1 MGVAIGWPVLAQ
13 PHPDFSGDWR
23 LDKSQTP
30 GAVPWGQT
38 CAEEVVITQT
48 ASGLT
53 LTIKTN
59 SYHFSRNGRLHSI
72 PDRSMGGLPNFVRK
86 TETVANWRGRSLLIK
101 VTELS
106 EQTNAEAG
114 KVAIHPG
121 ITDVHTLTLFDDG
134 RRLTDERTGCRAEA
148 PTRLHGR
155 PYQQSDDF
163 AYRHQTAVFIRH

>member
-1 MGVAIGWPVLAQ
+1 M
-13 PHPDFSGDWR
+13 
-23 LDKSQTP
+23 
-30 GAVPWGQT
+30 
-38 CAEEVVITQT
+38 VISQT

-59 SYHFSRNGRLHSI
+59 SYHFSRDGRLHAILESQHGR
-72 PDRSMGGLPNFVRK
+72 PAELRK
-86 TETVANWRGRSLLIK
+86 ENGNRGQLEWPQLLIK

-134 RRLTDERTGCRAEA
+134 RRLTDERTGYRAEA